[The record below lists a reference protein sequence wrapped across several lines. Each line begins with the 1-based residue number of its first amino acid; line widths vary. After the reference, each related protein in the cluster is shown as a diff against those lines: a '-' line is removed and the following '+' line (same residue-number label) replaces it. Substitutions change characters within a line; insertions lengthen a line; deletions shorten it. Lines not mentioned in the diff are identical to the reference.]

1 MSLNPVGERGA
12 LGGGG
17 GEGGGGGGGGGGS
30 ASAAHRVG
38 RVPRAQKKA
47 IKSHGGKS
55 NTRSQS
61 NPAVDARPTK
71 KKKERKKKADVCR

>member
-17 GEGGGGGGGGGGS
+17 GEGGAGS
-30 ASAAHRVG
+30 ASAARRVG

-47 IKSHGGKS
+47 IKSHEWIS

-71 KKKERKKKADVCR
+71 KKKEKKKADMCR

>member
-17 GEGGGGGGGGGGS
+17 GEGGAGS

-38 RVPRAQKKA
+38 RGPRAQKKA

-71 KKKERKKKADVCR
+71 KKRRKKKADVCR

>member
-17 GEGGGGGGGGGGS
+17 GEGGAGS

-47 IKSHGGKS
+47 IKSREGIS

-71 KKKERKKKADVCR
+71 KKGEKKADMCR